1 MAELLQNIVDEF
13 SKLLFGADFDDEEEK
28 KTATYTLTSV
38 FPSEN
43 IMNEAE
49 KFL

>member
-13 SKLLFGADFDDEEEK
+13 SKLLFGADVEEEEE

-43 IMNEAE
+43 IMNEVE